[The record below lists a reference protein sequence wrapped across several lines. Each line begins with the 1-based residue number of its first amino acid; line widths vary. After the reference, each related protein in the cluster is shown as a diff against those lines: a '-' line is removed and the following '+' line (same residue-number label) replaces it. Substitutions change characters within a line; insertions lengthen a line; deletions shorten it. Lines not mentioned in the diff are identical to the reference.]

1 MRSSTKFTTLFLG
14 VAMALGALVPA
25 SDAVAS
31 PDAPVTVAEAVAAV
45 ERTYK
50 SATSIRADFLQ
61 VDKSTAMGTET
72 RKRGRL
78 SLERPRKMRIEMGM
92 PLEQAF
98 VSNGKTI
105 WTYSVKERQVLEL
118 PELTDGEGMGVLLED
133 LGRIGEIFDV
143 TLVPEKPPGK
153 PSYTVQLKPK
163 KPGAYKSLE
172 LTFSKQKHVLQ
183 DLVLVSQMDDVTQM
197 SFTMVK
203 LNGDIPDAEFNFVP
217 PAGVKIVKPGVP

>member
-1 MRSSTKFTTLFLG
+1 
-14 VAMALGALVPA
+14 MALGLFAVRPTGAAL
-25 SDAVAS
+25 AS
-31 PDAPVTVAEAVAAV
+31 PDAPVKADEAIASV
-45 ERTYK
+45 ERTYAT
-50 SATSIRADFLQ
+50 ATSIRADFLQ
-61 VDKSTAMGTET
+61 VDRSGAMGTET

-92 PLEQAF
+92 PMEQAF

-105 WTYSVKERQVLEL
+105 WTYSVKEKQVLEL
-118 PELTDGEGMGVLLED
+118 PELSDGEGMGVLLED
-133 LGRIGEIFDV
+133 LGRIGEVFDV

-153 PSYTVQLKPK
+153 PSYTVKLKPK
-163 KPGAYKSLE
+163 KPGAYKSVE

-203 LNGDIPDAEFNFVP
+203 LNGDIPDAEFTFVP
-217 PAGVKIVKPGVP
+217 PPGTKIVKPGAP